1 MLKLHVI
8 DDVTVGVA
16 IPGDT
21 APEQLQALDERLATA
36 AVRARCL
43 IVNMSC
49 GRLAGPELAGAVARQ
64 LERARQ
70 RGYLRRDREPW
81 PRGRPGDRRHRLEPG
96 GRVRADGEQGAR
108 QGAPPAHSDPHDR
121 RTGSMRDLRQAS

>member
-43 IVNMSC
+43 IVDMSC
-49 GRLAGPELAGAVARQ
+49 GRLAGPSW
-64 LERARQ
+64 RARS
-70 RGYLRRDREPW
+70 RGSSN
-81 PRGRPGDRRHRLEPG
+81 
-96 GRVRADGEQGAR
+96 
-108 QGAPPAHSDPHDR
+108 AP
-121 RTGSMRDLRQAS
+121 ASAATASRS